1 MNDTS
6 GGRRILFIVGA
17 SVVVISGILG
27 VFIGENGGQ
36 VAAEISLFGFLSL
49 PTTPLAFSLYGM
61 VLSAAL
67 LGVLFGLVEYASR
80 VEDAR

>member
-6 GGRRILFIVGA
+6 GGRRILLLVGA

-36 VAAEISLFGFLSL
+36 VAAEISLFGVLSL
-49 PTTPLAFSLYGM
+49 PTSPLAFSLYGM
-61 VLSAAL
+61 AFSAVILA
-67 LGVLFGLVEYASR
+67 VLFALVEYASR
-80 VEDAR
+80 VENAQ

>member
-17 SVVVISGILG
+17 SVVAISGILG

-36 VAAEISLFGFLSL
+36 VAAEISLFGLLSL

-80 VEDAR
+80 VENAR